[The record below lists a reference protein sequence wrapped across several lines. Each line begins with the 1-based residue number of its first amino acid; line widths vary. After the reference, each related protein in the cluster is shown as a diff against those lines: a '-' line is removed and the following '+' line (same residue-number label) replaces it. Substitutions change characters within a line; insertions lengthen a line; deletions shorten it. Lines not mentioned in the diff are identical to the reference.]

1 MNPSSQPDGGTP
13 EPPQPVARK
22 SSAVKAGWICLVLGF
37 LTFWIFGFGFIFF
50 LATFVLAIV
59 AMSTGRVGQGLALL
73 VSSISASIIC
83 VIISLVLLTDAFT
96 AALNKGRAK
105 RRQEHATPTQLD
117 QATTTHTSLQD
128 LFGPPKRSLIVNLN
142 TASEKELESL
152 PGVASSRADQIIANR
167 PYSSVDDLSRVKGF
181 TPRVIGQ
188 LRRLQKQMER
198 QRSAIKISQN
208 DADRTIQ
215 MKVACRGR
223 RTAPWLEHRTGTAV
237 NASGYSSCIVSG
249 L

>member
-1 MNPSSQPDGGTP
+1 MNPSSQADGGTP
-13 EPPQPVARK
+13 EPPQPMARK
-22 SSAVKAGWICLVLGF
+22 SSAVKAGWICLALGF

-59 AMSTGRVGQGLALL
+59 AMSSNRVGQGIALL
-73 VSSISASIIC
+73 VSSVGSSVIC
-83 VIISLVLLTDAFT
+83 AIISLVVLTNAFT
-96 AALNKGRAK
+96 AALNKERAT
-105 RRQEHATPTQLD
+105 RRQEHASPAQLH
-117 QATTTHTSLQD
+117 QATTTHASLQD

-188 LRRLQKQMER
+188 LRPFAKTEGATEKQ
-198 QRSAIKISQN
+198 SK
-208 DADRTIQ
+208 
-215 MKVACRGR
+215 
-223 RTAPWLEHRTGTAV
+223 
-237 NASGYSSCIVSG
+237 
-249 L
+249 

>member
-13 EPPQPVARK
+13 EPPQPMARK

-50 LATFVLAIV
+50 IATFVLAIV
-59 AMSTGRVGQGLALL
+59 AMSSNRVGQGVALL
-73 VSSISASIIC
+73 VSSVGSSVLCA
-83 VIISLVLLTDAFT
+83 VIFLVVLTNAFT
-96 AALNKGRAK
+96 AAINKEGAA
-105 RRQEHATPTQLD
+105 RRQEHATPTQLH
-117 QATTTHTSLQD
+117 QATTTHTSLLD

-152 PGVASSRADQIIANR
+152 PGVASSRADQIITNR

-188 LRRLQKQMER
+188 LRPFAKTDGVTEKRNQDKPE
-198 QRSAIKISQN
+198 
-208 DADRTIQ
+208 
-215 MKVACRGR
+215 
-223 RTAPWLEHRTGTAV
+223 
-237 NASGYSSCIVSG
+237 
-249 L
+249 